1 MGGGRGQERGRKN
14 QEEGGKHRGDA
25 EGVAA
30 CYDHGTFPPCWFGR
44 RRGGSRHGSELD
56 AEWGLQPRNESMM
69 PTCSLLRKQIVS
81 TALSLLMFALLPGAG
96 AFDLQAQRAAPA
108 PGPPSLLGEPP
119 SAHYWVYVGAESADL
134 VHRIHLGPEGARV
147 ENAFRVGELAA
158 EMEGPHGL
166 VISADGRYLHLTTG
180 HGVPDGKYWKFE
192 LGPDTVVGPG
202 VDLGVFPASIDVTPD
217 GLYSFSANF
226 NLHGDM
232 VPSTISVVYT
242 PSPMEVARIVTCTM
256 PHGSRFDARGSFH
269 YSTCMMDDQLVE
281 IDARSWKVSRRFS
294 LAVGA
299 EGPLPA
305 DAVAGHGG
313 HGGHAAQDPPGG
325 QTGHAGHDAHAG
337 HGAPAP
343 PPAVRRT
350 MTGPEPDPAEVGYAG
365 LPHVMAPNS
374 CSPTWVQPSA
384 DDRTLFVTCNK
395 ADEVLEVDRESWR
408 VVRRLATGRGPY
420 NVEVTPDGRLLL
432 VTLKQGGQFQVL
444 DLASGA
450 SVATFDNA
458 TTVAHGVVVSP
469 DSRYAFVSSEG
480 VGSEPGQVDIY
491 DLVRMERAAT
501 VAVGQQAAG
510 IAFWKM
516 EPAETPQASLPR

>member
-1 MGGGRGQERGRKN
+1 MTT
-14 QEEGGKHRGDA
+14 D
-25 EGVAA
+25 
-30 CYDHGTFPPCWFGR
+30 
-44 RRGGSRHGSELD
+44 
-56 AEWGLQPRNESMM
+56 
-69 PTCSLLRKQIVS
+69 SLLRKQNVGM
-81 TALSLLMFALLPGAG
+81 ALFLLAFSLLPGSG
-96 AFDLQAQRAAPA
+96 ALDLQGQRAGTVPD
-108 PGPPSLLGEPP
+108 PPSLVGKPP
-119 SAHYWVYVGAESADL
+119 AAHYWVYVGAESADL

-147 ENAFRVGELAA
+147 ENAFRVGELVA

-166 VISADGRYLHLTTG
+166 VVSPDGRYLHLTTG

-192 LGPDTVVGPG
+192 LGPDTLVAPG

-256 PHGSRFDARGSFH
+256 PHGSRFDARGLFH

-281 IDARSWKVSRRFS
+281 IDVRSWKVSRRFS
-294 LAVGA
+294 LALNQ

-305 DAVAGHGG
+305 TAVAGHQ
-313 HGGHAAQDPPGG
+313 GHASGDP
-325 QTGHAGHDAHAG
+325 HAGHADHAG
-337 HGAPAP
+337 HGAPATPVP
-343 PPAVRRT
+343 PRRA
-350 MTGPEPDPAEVGYAG
+350 GPEPDPAEVGYAG

-384 DDRTLFVTCNK
+384 DDRSLFVTCNK
-395 ADEVLEVDRESWR
+395 ADEVLEVDRASWS

-432 VTLKQGGQFQVL
+432 VTLKQGGQFQVFNL
-444 DLASGA
+444 ESGT
-450 SVATFDNA
+450 SMATFDNA

-469 DSRYAFVSSEG
+469 DGRYAFVSSEG
-480 VGSEPGQVDIY
+480 VGSEPGKVDIY
-491 DLVRMERAAT
+491 DLERMERTAT
-501 VAVGQQAAG
+501 VSVGQQAAG

-516 EPAETPQASLPR
+516 EALETPQPSAPPEGF